1 MTNVA
6 EHLWHLGIGRRYKG
20 YRAITLAV
28 ELCIEN
34 KERLQCAQKYL
45 FKPIAER
52 LGCKSH
58 NVECN
63 IRTAIARAWH
73 NNPNYLSFLAG
84 VPLDQPPTVIRFLDI
99 LVTFVL
105 RRL

>member
-1 MTNVA
+1 MTNVE
-6 EHLWHLGIGRRYKG
+6 EHLWHLGIGPRYKG

-28 ELCIEN
+28 ELSVEN
-34 KERLQCAQKYL
+34 IERLQYAQEYL

-52 LGCKSH
+52 LGWKSH

-63 IRTAIARAWH
+63 IRTAIACAWH

-84 VPLDQPPTVIRFLDI
+84 VPLDQPPTVICFLDI
-99 LVTFVL
+99 LVTFAL
-105 RRL
+105 RT